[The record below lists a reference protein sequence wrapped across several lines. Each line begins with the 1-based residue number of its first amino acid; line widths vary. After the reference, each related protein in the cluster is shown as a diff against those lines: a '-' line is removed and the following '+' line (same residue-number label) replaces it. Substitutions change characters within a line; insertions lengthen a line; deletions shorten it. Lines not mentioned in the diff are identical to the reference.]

1 MNRRLP
7 ATDLG
12 MTPVRRGFTLIE
24 LLVVITIIVVL
35 IALLLPAVQSAREA
49 GRRAQ
54 CANNLKQI
62 GLALHGYH
70 DVWQTFPPAYLAQPL
85 TGLELGAG
93 WGWGTLILPYSEQR
107 PLYDA
112 ANFDLGFGEM
122 QVNRPDF
129 PGGLYANHTVR
140 RISISMFLCPSAG
153 GDGPIDLGY
162 NSADVAESPSQ
173 YIASAG
179 WMDSSRSPIQ
189 GNGVLYPN
197 SRVAIG
203 DISDGT
209 SASLM
214 IGERSRNLADAAW
227 PGVWGGYSE
236 PGPLCTKRG
245 WPIKSCVGLMFL
257 LMGRTGPS
265 SDILSGNI
273 PGGNTPNYPGAG
285 ADGFW
290 SRHPGGC
297 EFLLCDG
304 SVRFVKETLAPQV
317 FQALASR
324 AGSEVVGADAF

>member
-1 MNRRLP
+1 
-7 ATDLG
+7 
-12 MTPVRRGFTLIE
+12 LIE
-24 LLVVITIIVVL
+24 LMVVIAIVGLL
-35 IALLLPAVQSAREA
+35 IALLVPAVQAAREA
-49 GRRAQ
+49 ARRSQ

-93 WGWGTLILPYSEQR
+93 WGWGMLILPYSEQR

-112 ANFDLGFGEM
+112 ANFDLGFGEI

-129 PGGLYANHTVR
+129 PGGLYANNTVR
-140 RISISMFLCPSAG
+140 RISISMFLCPSAEG
-153 GDGPIDLGY
+153 GDGPIDVGY
-162 NSADVAESPSQ
+162 NSGNFGESPGQ

-179 WMDSSRSPIQ
+179 WMDSSRSPIE
-189 GNGVLYPN
+189 GTGVLYPN

-203 DISDGT
+203 DINDGT
-209 SASLM
+209 SATLM

-245 WPIKSCVGLMFL
+245 WPVESCVGLMFL

-265 SDILSGNI
+265 SDIISGNI

-304 SVRFVKETLAPQV
+304 SVRFMKETLAPQV

-324 AGSEVVGADAF
+324 AGGEVIGAEQY

>member
-1 MNRRLP
+1 
-7 ATDLG
+7 
-12 MTPVRRGFTLIE
+12 LIE
-24 LLVVITIIVVL
+24 LLVVIAIVGLL
-35 IALLLPAVQSAREA
+35 IALLLPAVQTAREA
-49 GRRAQ
+49 ARRLQ

-62 GLALHGYH
+62 GLALQEYH

-85 TGLELGAG
+85 TGLELAAG

-107 PLYDA
+107 PLYEA
-112 ANFDLGFGEM
+112 ANFDLGFGEV
-122 QVNRPDF
+122 QGNRPDF
-129 PGGLYANHTVR
+129 PGGLFANNTVR

-153 GDGPIDLGY
+153 GGDGPIDLGY
-162 NSADVAESPSQ
+162 NSAHVAESPGQ

-179 WMDSSRSPIQ
+179 WMDSSRSPIL
-189 GNGVLYPN
+189 GTGVLYPN
-197 SRVAIG
+197 SWVAIG
-203 DISDGT
+203 DINDGT
-209 SASLM
+209 SATMM

-227 PGVWGGYSE
+227 PGVFGSHSE
-236 PGPLCTKRG
+236 PAPLCTKRG
-245 WPIKSCVGLMFL
+245 WPVKSCVGLMLL

-265 SDILSGNI
+265 SDIISGNI

-304 SVRFVKETLAPQV
+304 SVRFIKETLAPQV

-324 AGSEVVGADAF
+324 AGGEVTGSDQY